1 MLKIK
6 PDTRLSRFEV
16 EDFLL
21 HDEAKWSM
29 CWGLKGADVGR
40 MSFGNILGCV
50 DLVVHDDQY
59 TLVGCFV
66 IAGNSQSAQIVIY
79 TVATKFV

>member
-1 MLKIK
+1 
-6 PDTRLSRFEV
+6 
-16 EDFLL
+16 
-21 HDEAKWSM
+21 M

-59 TLVGCFV
+59 TPCRLLSHRWQLAKRSDSYIHRRYQVRFELRMAPVRTMGMGGIFMV
-66 IAGNSQSAQIVIY
+66 SR
-79 TVATKFV
+79 K